1 MTVHEIYTT
10 LANRMIGAIMI
21 HTQLAQLFTFI
32 DLMPDARKQ
41 ESQLQDET
49 HGYSEL
55 NKYYSQHHHL
65 VLFADNPPQID
76 ILSLNVFKKSND
88 ELTSEDKVGL
98 IQHGLQEWIEWERK
112 SKVIY
117 EDAYRELID
126 LSEVASAEFVM
137 RYVRDV
143 DQELNDAEK
152 LYRVR
157 DGIGWDL
164 SAIYD
169 KQARLGKR

>member
-21 HTQLAQLFTFI
+21 HTQLTQIFTFV
-32 DLMPDARKQ
+32 DLMGDARKQ
-41 ESQLQDET
+41 DNQLQQET
-49 HGYSEL
+49 YGYSEL
-55 NKYYSQHHHL
+55 NKYYSHHHHN
-65 VLFADNPPQID
+65 VLFADNPPKID
-76 ILSLNVFKKSND
+76 ILDLNIFKKSND
-88 ELTSEDKVGL
+88 ELTPDDKVRI
-98 IQHGLQEWIEWERK
+98 IQHGLREWIEWERK

-117 EDAYRELID
+117 EDAYHELIE

-143 DQELNDAEK
+143 DNELKGAEM

-157 DGIGWDL
+157 DAVDWDL
-164 SAIYD
+164 GVIYD
-169 KQARLGKR
+169 KQARVGKR